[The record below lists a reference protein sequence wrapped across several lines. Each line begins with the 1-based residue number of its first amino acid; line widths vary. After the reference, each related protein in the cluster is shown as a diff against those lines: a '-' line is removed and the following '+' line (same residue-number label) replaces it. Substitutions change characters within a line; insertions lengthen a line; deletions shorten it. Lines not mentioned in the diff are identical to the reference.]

1 MRLSWSACCANS
13 AGFMPEAEEDAA
25 APGLHSVAQMPSEEP
40 KVADDFVTGRGRTTA
55 LIFAAAVMERM
66 DEQ

>member
-1 MRLSWSACCANS
+1 
-13 AGFMPEAEEDAA
+13 MPDAEADAA
-25 APGLHSVAQMPSEEP
+25 ASGLHSVAQMPSEEP
-40 KVADDFVTGRGRTTA
+40 KVADDFVTRRGRTTA